1 MGKLGLE
8 LPRLF
13 SWKRQVLEFSEGSP
27 EHGPELHTTVT
38 YVELSVALQNQQPPP
53 WLLCTLFW
61 SMLEE
66 IFAWSRPVQTTCST
80 ARDEHGTFL
89 LLVKEWG
96 QGWWWLL
103 KPVPN
108 CSHTAPPTSRKATHG
123 LSKIL
128 STSPIKADTLEKER
142 PNHDF
147 FVLQDLQKTHKGS
160 VLKERGAYLCI
171 YLSSHPS
178 YLLLVYL

>member
-1 MGKLGLE
+1 MDLNCTLQWLMLSFQWPCKTSNP
-8 LPRLF
+8 LPDSSVHSSDQCWKKSSHGQGQSKQPVPQCVMSMALF
-13 SWKRQVLEFSEGSP
+13 SCS
-27 EHGPELHTTVT
+27 
-38 YVELSVALQNQQPPP
+38 
-53 WLLCTLFW
+53 
-61 SMLEE
+61 
-66 IFAWSRPVQTTCST
+66 SRSGV
-80 ARDEHGTFL
+80 RGDWFG
-89 LLVKEWG
+89 K
-96 QGWWWLL
+96 WWLL

-160 VLKERGAYLCI
+160 ILKERGAYLCI

-178 YLLLVYL
+178 VLSLACLSVIIYISLY